1 MTAGPLMEPGELDE
15 LVALRRQLHQAPE
28 CGFDVGA
35 TAAVVADWLADAGL
49 DVVTGVGGSG
59 VVGTLHG
66 GRDAAAAIGLRADLD
81 ALPITERTGLPHASQ
96 VAGRFHGCGHDGH
109 TAMLVGAAR
118 ALARQRDELAG
129 QVHFVFQ
136 PDEENGRGAGAMIDD
151 GLFQRFPVDAV
162 FGLHNLPGMPVG
174 EFATR
179 VGALAAFEEG
189 FAIDVRGRGGHA
201 SAPHVTV
208 DPLPAGAAIV
218 TALQSIVSRSVA
230 PNQHA
235 VVSVTEFVTD
245 GARNVLP
252 STVVLRGDVRGYDD
266 EVSGTIRRRMEEIA
280 SGVAA
285 AHGATA
291 TVEYRRDFEP
301 TVNTVG
307 GVEEVARAV
316 EAVDGARIDADCPPV
331 GFSED
336 FGQYLQHRPGCLV
349 LMGNGT
355 AGRHGHTLHS
365 PTYEF
370 NDAGVP
376 YGVAFWTQLALG
388 QLAPPG

>member
-1 MTAGPLMEPGELDE
+1 MTPVAGDELDA
-15 LVALRRQLHQAPE
+15 LVALRRHLHRHPE
-28 CGFDVGA
+28 CAFDVELTA
-35 TAAVVADWLADAGL
+35 TLVAERLAAAGL
-49 DVVTGVGGSG
+49 EVTTGVGGPG
-59 VVGTLHG
+59 VVGTLRG
-66 GRDAAAAIGLRADLD
+66 GRDGEATLGLRADLD
-81 ALPITERTGLPHASQ
+81 ALPITEQTGLAHASE
-96 VAGRFHGCGHDGH
+96 VPGRFHGCGHDGH

-118 ALARQRDELAG
+118 VLARRRDELAG
-129 QVHFVFQ
+129 VVHFVFQ
-136 PDEENGRGAGAMIDD
+136 PDEENGRGARAMIDD
-151 GLFQRFPVDAV
+151 GLFERFPMEAV

-174 EFATR
+174 AFATR

-189 FAIDVRGRGGHA
+189 FAIEVRGRGGHA
-201 SAPHVTV
+201 SAPHVTI

-230 PNQHA
+230 PIDHA

-252 STVVLRGDVRGYDD
+252 STVTLRGDVRGYDD
-266 EVSGTIRRRMEEIA
+266 AVSATVRRRMEEVA
-280 SGVAA
+280 AGVAA

-291 TVEYRRDFEP
+291 TVTYARDFEP
-301 TVNTVG
+301 TVNTAE
-307 GVEEVARAV
+307 GVAAASRAV
-316 EAVDGARIDADCPPV
+316 EAVDGARIDATCSPV

-355 AGRHGHTLHS
+355 TGRHGHTLHS

-370 NDAGVP
+370 NDAALP
-376 YGVAFWTQLALG
+376 FGVAWWVQLAVG
-388 QLAPPG
+388 ALAP